1 MSHNLNLAPTASK
14 ALCLVAPVSL
24 ALLLVAPAWGQDTHD
39 SRQGYVRSLE
49 GDVTLVPADDQ
60 QPQAA
65 QVNIPLVR
73 GDRFE
78 LAEGARLELVLA
90 DRQKLHLGS
99 AASIELVSLARSL
112 DEEGRVTVVRLHHG
126 SLHLQVP
133 RDLTAAES
141 PRVDTSQAS
150 LFLEPGGEYLVETGL
165 DGRLSV
171 VVRAGYCELVT
182 ADGSS
187 LIRAGEG
194 AEVAPGRSS
203 RVQIASAPGLSE
215 LELWADALELEA
227 SNSEL
232 PWIEA
237 DLQYEAAPLAE
248 HGDWVDTAEGAAWKP
263 RVTTGWKP
271 YWNGY
276 WTYAPAGMTWVSNE
290 RWGWLPYHYGSWD
303 HDLSFGW
310 VWYPGVSYS
319 PAHVYWYWGSSHV
332 AWVPAGYYRRHYRRH
347 YGTQLSFNYGVH
359 GYSRAHWSSYNRW
372 VFCPTSSLGLRH
384 QYRFHADGRT
394 ASHQRLDG
402 SLRGGIITTDTRGLS
417 PDRWRR
423 PGASQETLR
432 NRAFPRNASTSS
444 LPDVTSFVERRTQL
458 SSQVQDRLLRPESA
472 SATEIRTHRGT
483 PRTPQISSST
493 KASAMSE
500 LQGAGLRASSAK
512 EPSSGRV
519 SVKTRVGGG
528 TTVAT
533 GDIPAVPSRFGSA
546 SPSNRRLS
554 DRAAPAPATM
564 DRGAGGRERTS
575 PQLRPAGTAGTDVP
589 TSRAPRTRSGE
600 EQSPSPRVRP
610 PVLRVI
616 DSVRAKRPE
625 TRSTTGASSPALAPR
640 APLPSPRTTAPP
652 SAGSS
657 RTRATA
663 PSRGSSSNRAS
674 APSPT
679 TQRSS
684 PSPSTRSSSQS
695 RQRATATQ
703 SRSRPTQSRSV
714 APPRARSGSSGTRS
728 STGSRTSSGS
738 RPSSSARSSSGSRSS
753 SSSSSRGAARSR

>member
-1 MSHNLNLAPTASK
+1 M
-14 ALCLVAPVSL
+14 
-24 ALLLVAPAWGQDTHD
+24 
-39 SRQGYVRSLE
+39 
-49 GDVTLVPADDQ
+49 PADDPH
-60 QPQAA
+60 PQAA

-303 HDLSFGW
+303 HHLSFGW

-332 AWVPAGYYRRHYRRH
+332 AWGACRLLSSPLPQALRYPAELQLRRPRL
-347 YGTQLSFNYGVH
+347 LS
-359 GYSRAHWSSYNRW
+359 SALELLQ
-372 VFCPTSSLGLRH
+372 SLGL
-384 QYRFHADGRT
+384 
-394 ASHQRLDG
+394 
-402 SLRGGIITTDTRGLS
+402 
-417 PDRWRR
+417 
-423 PGASQETLR
+423 
-432 NRAFPRNASTSS
+432 
-444 LPDVTSFVERRTQL
+444 
-458 SSQVQDRLLRPESA
+458 
-472 SATEIRTHRGT
+472 
-483 PRTPQISSST
+483 
-493 KASAMSE
+493 
-500 LQGAGLRASSAK
+500 
-512 EPSSGRV
+512 
-519 SVKTRVGGG
+519 
-528 TTVAT
+528 
-533 GDIPAVPSRFGSA
+533 
-546 SPSNRRLS
+546 LS
-554 DRAAPAPATM
+554 DLL
-564 DRGAGGRERTS
+564 AG
-575 PQLRPAGTAGTDVP
+575 
-589 TSRAPRTRSGE
+589 
-600 EQSPSPRVRP
+600 
-610 PVLRVI
+610 
-616 DSVRAKRPE
+616 
-625 TRSTTGASSPALAPR
+625 
-640 APLPSPRTTAPP
+640 
-652 SAGSS
+652 
-657 RTRATA
+657 
-663 PSRGSSSNRAS
+663 S
-674 APSPT
+674 APSIPL
-679 TQRSS
+679 
-684 PSPSTRSSSQS
+684 S
-695 RQRATATQ
+695 RR
-703 SRSRPTQSRSV
+703 RPHRF
-714 APPRARSGSSGTRS
+714 
-728 STGSRTSSGS
+728 
-738 RPSSSARSSSGSRSS
+738 SSAPRRLAGR
-753 SSSSSRGAARSR
+753 RHHHH